1 MHQIINFITLGLTIF
16 KITKFEKE
24 LKLIINTIKEGHPP
38 HVMRIR
44 RHENI
49 YTLISQNVALYLFQ
63 NLL

>member
-1 MHQIINFITLGLTIF
+1 MF